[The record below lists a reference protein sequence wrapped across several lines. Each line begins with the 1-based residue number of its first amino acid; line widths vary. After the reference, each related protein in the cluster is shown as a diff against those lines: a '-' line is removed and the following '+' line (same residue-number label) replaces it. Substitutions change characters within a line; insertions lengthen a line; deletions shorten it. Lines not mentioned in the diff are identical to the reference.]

1 MKPIRPNP
9 LRVAQWGTGNVGLR
23 TLAAVI
29 EHPQMELVALR
40 VFTPEKAGQDAGVLC
55 GKPATGIIAS
65 LDPAAIFAAKPDAVI
80 YLPNQGDIDDV
91 VALLEAGI
99 NIATGVIGYNHR
111 GSIPPADLA
120 RIDAA
125 CAKSGASLYSTGSSP
140 GWSTELVPL
149 ALMNMQRRL
158 DNFTLTDYADMAS
171 RNSPDMLI
179 NRLGF
184 GTDPATRPAQRP
196 LGTAT
201 STPPTFR
208 ALAEAIGL
216 PLDDVTCST
225 EYAVATRPAEIA
237 VGRIEPGTIGAMR
250 MTVSGWHQGREV
262 LTRHSLWYVTRETE
276 PAWDYRD
283 SGWRMQVKG
292 DTSLDVSIAFDV
304 APEDYPAYS
313 PGLTAHPIVNA
324 LPHVCRAAPGL
335 VETAELPM
343 LAPWFGD

>member
-1 MKPIRPNP
+1 MKHY
-9 LRVAQWGTGNVGLR
+9 RVAQWGTGNVGLR
-23 TLAAVI
+23 CLAAVI

-40 VFTPEKAGQDAGVLC
+40 VFSPTKAGQDAGTLC
-55 GKPATGIIAS
+55 GKPATDVIAS
-65 LDPAAIFAAKPDAVI
+65 LDAEAIFAAKPDAVV
-80 YLPNQGDIDDV
+80 YMPNQGDIDDICR
-91 VALLEAGI
+91 LLEAGI

-111 GSIPPADLA
+111 GSILPEHRA

-149 ALMNMQRRL
+149 ALLNMQRRL
-158 DNFTLTDYADMAS
+158 DQFTLTDYADMAS

-184 GTDPATRPAQRP
+184 GTDPATRPEQRP

-208 ALAEAIGL
+208 ALAEAVGL
-216 PLDDVTCST
+216 PLDEVTCST
-225 EYAVATRPAEIA
+225 DHALATQPVDIA

-262 LTRHSLWYVTRETE
+262 LTRHSLWYVTRDTE
-276 PAWDYRD
+276 PAWEYRD
-283 SGWRMQVKG
+283 SGWRMQVRG
-292 DTSLDVSIAFDV
+292 DTSLDVSVAFDV
-304 APEDYPAYS
+304 APEDYAAYS

-324 LPHVCRAAPGL
+324 LPYLLKAPPG
-335 VETAELPM
+335 VVHTSELPM
-343 LAPWFGD
+343 LAPWFGN